1 MSGVTEI
8 SELFGGSARP
18 ENLRRVLLVRLDNMG
33 DVLLTTPAFR
43 AVRQALPEAHLA
55 LMAGPAGCEVGRLNP
70 DIDETILYR
79 APNEDVYFG
88 LPQDPGREMAAME
101 TLKEGGFDA
110 AIIFTSYKQSALP
123 AAYLCY
129 LAGIP
134 LRAAGSFEGP
144 GSLLTHRHRYAESVP
159 PRHESLRGLE
169 LTGFLGLPAVEPEM
183 VLEPRPE
190 DEEEAA
196 RILGRLGVERFL
208 LVHPGSSASSRTYP
222 AERYARIVEDLFSR
236 TGLPVLVT
244 GGPGEEELA
253 QEVAGSAGVA
263 FGGET
268 GLGAFAA
275 LVGRATTVVTNNTG
289 ATHVASALKTPVV
302 TVFAGT
308 NPLEQWGPWRT
319 PNRLLTH
326 PVPCAP
332 CYKRV
337 CPIGHECLTGIAPE
351 TVTGAALELLG
362 ETAAR
367 KNGAPRRA
375 GATW

>member
-1 MSGVTEI
+1 M
-8 SELFGGSARP
+8 
-18 ENLRRVLLVRLDNMG
+18 
-33 DVLLTTPAFR
+33 
-43 AVRQALPEAHLA
+43 
-55 LMAGPAGCEVGRLNP
+55 
-70 DIDETILYR
+70 
-79 APNEDVYFG
+79 
-88 LPQDPGREMAAME
+88 
-101 TLKEGGFDA
+101 
-110 AIIFTSYKQSALP
+110 
-123 AAYLCY
+123 
-129 LAGIP
+129 
-134 LRAAGSFEGP
+134 
-144 GSLLTHRHRYAESVP
+144 
-159 PRHESLRGLE
+159 
-169 LTGFLGLPAVEPEM
+169 PAVEPEM

-263 FGGET
+263 LGGET

-275 LVGRATTVVTNNTG
+275 LLGRATTVVTNNTG

-308 NPLEQWGPWRT
+308 SPLEQWGSWRT